1 MKLLNFVSNG
11 KINLGISLNDGI
23 VNINDIGLKS
33 VKETITMEDLIRNEE
48 AVMSL
53 LHNVKIDSKNYID
66 ENEVTYAP
74 CVLNPQKIICVGL
87 NYLSHSKECKMDIPE
102 YPVLFSKFNNALSA
116 HNQAIKLPKSAEKF
130 DYEAELVIIIG
141 KEAYDVAVENAMEY
155 VFGYTVGNDFSARDL
170 QMRTGQW
177 LLGKTCDGFAPI
189 GPVIVTADE
198 INPDNLDVQC
208 IVNGEVRQHAN
219 TSDMIFSCAEII
231 SYISK
236 HMTLLPGDIIFT
248 GTPSGVILGHE
259 KGTRSW
265 LKSGDKVEVIIENIG
280 SLVNILE

>member
-1 MKLLNFVSNG
+1 MKLVNFILEG
-11 KINLGISLNDGI
+11 KVNLGISLEKGI
-23 VNINDIGLKS
+23 VDIKNLDLNKFGEIS
-33 VKETITMEDLIRNEE
+33 SIEDLIKNKENILSIIRN
-48 AVMSL
+48 S
-53 LHNVKIDSKNYID
+53 KIDDEHYID
-66 ENEVTYAP
+66 ERKIIYAP

-102 YPVLFSKFNNALSA
+102 YPVLFSKFNNALAS
-116 HNQAIKLPKSAEKF
+116 HNQIIELPKSAEKF

-141 KEAYDVAVENAMEY
+141 KEAADVSVENAMEY
-155 VFGYTVGNDFSARDL
+155 VFGYTAGNDLSARDL

-189 GPVIVTADE
+189 GPVVVTSDE
-198 INPDNLDVQC
+198 VNPDNLDIKC
-208 IVNGEVRQHAN
+208 MVNGEIRQHAN
-219 TSDMIFSCAEII
+219 TSDMIFNCAEII

-236 HMTLLPGDIIFT
+236 HMTLFPGDIIFT

-259 KGTRSW
+259 KGNRVW

-280 SLVNILE
+280 TLTNLLK

>member
-1 MKLLNFVSNG
+1 MKLVNFILDG
-11 KINLGISLNDGI
+11 KVNLGISLEKGI
-23 VNINDIGLKS
+23 VDIKNLELNEFGEIS
-33 VKETITMEDLIRNEE
+33 SIEDLIKNKE
-48 AVMSL
+48 
-53 LHNVKIDSKNYID
+53 NVLSIISNSKIDDEHYID
-66 ENEVTYAP
+66 DRKIIYAP

-102 YPVLFSKFNNALSA
+102 YPVLFSKFNNALAS
-116 HNQAIKLPKSAEKF
+116 HNQIIELPKSAEKF

-141 KEAYDVAVENAMEY
+141 KEAADVSVENAMEY
-155 VFGYTVGNDFSARDL
+155 VFGYTAGNDLSARDL

-189 GPVIVTADE
+189 GPVVVTSDE
-198 INPDNLDVQC
+198 VNPDNLDIKC
-208 IVNGEVRQHAN
+208 MVNGEIRQHSN
-219 TSDMIFSCAEII
+219 TSDMIFNCAEII

-236 HMTLLPGDIIFT
+236 HMTLFPGDIIFT

-259 KGTRSW
+259 KGNRVW

-280 SLVNILE
+280 TLTNLLK

>member
-1 MKLLNFVSNG
+1 MKLVNFILEG
-11 KINLGISLNDGI
+11 KVNLGISLEKGI
-23 VNINDIGLKS
+23 VDIKNLDLNKFGEIS
-33 VKETITMEDLIRNEE
+33 SIEDLIKNKENILSIIRN
-48 AVMSL
+48 S
-53 LHNVKIDSKNYID
+53 KIDDEHYID
-66 ENEVTYAP
+66 ERKIIYAP

-102 YPVLFSKFNNALSA
+102 YPVLFSKFNNALAS
-116 HNQAIKLPKSAEKF
+116 HNQIIELPKSAEKF

-141 KEAYDVAVENAMEY
+141 KEAADVSVENAMEY
-155 VFGYTVGNDFSARDL
+155 VFGYTAGNDLSARDL

-189 GPVIVTADE
+189 GPVVVTSDE
-198 INPDNLDVQC
+198 VNPDNLDIKC
-208 IVNGEVRQHAN
+208 MVNGEIRQHAN
-219 TSDMIFSCAEII
+219 TSDMIFNCAEII

-236 HMTLLPGDIIFT
+236 HMTLFPGDNIFT

-259 KGTRSW
+259 KGNRVW

-280 SLVNILE
+280 TLTNLLK